1 MPTTPVFVTMWLD
14 PPLTTDFQLGDS
26 ITWHVAFVDQQTRAP
41 VTPDIINFI
50 YSNPPQTTPT
60 TISYPSNPPEEIW
73 LDGVGVYHLDLSL
86 SLEGKYVLTSQAQG
100 NPGAVSLG
108 SQTMVIT
115 VWDPGN

>member
-26 ITWHVAFVDQQTRAP
+26 VTWHAAFVDQQTRAP

-60 TISYPSNPPEEIW
+60 TVTTPTVIV
-73 LDGVGVYHLDLSL
+73 DGTGVCHYVLSL

-100 NPGAVSLG
+100 NPGAVGIG
-108 SQTMVIT
+108 SQSMVIT
-115 VWDPGN
+115 VWDPGQ